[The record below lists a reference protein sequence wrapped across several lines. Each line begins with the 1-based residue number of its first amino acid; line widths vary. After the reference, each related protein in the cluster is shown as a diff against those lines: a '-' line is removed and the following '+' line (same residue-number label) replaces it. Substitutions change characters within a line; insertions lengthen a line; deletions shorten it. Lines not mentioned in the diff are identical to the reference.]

1 LRSGRRKIR
10 YDRPTER
17 RLPLDACTC
26 LRALLF
32 FFIVNPA
39 AIGTMGC
46 GTMFRPGDD
55 GAGVERKIALSTL
68 GQPHM
73 EPAWKQEVSR
83 RLAAHRNRKGT
94 EPAPQPAP
102 AGHALGSSRAAEAA
116 ARVAARYAHAPSYS
130 QMQAEGARV
139 AVRAAEIATQVAL
152 EAQAAAEDAL
162 AELHAAAQETP
173 MRGPAVVESI
183 DRSAC
188 AGSMEA
194 AGSMETPSQAEEVA
208 NQADEPG
215 SSARGMAAGAAP
227 SAAQP
232 ASQPELRPVA
242 IRWDADFPVRVLEPR
257 PAPREEFQLSAED
270 WWTPAQLSDTLRS
283 EPIAVD
289 PAPAHANLIEFPRE
303 LVATRRMRPRL
314 AETPFVARPSGEGQ
328 LSIFEVDPGAVSTDP
343 PQAAMDVS
351 AWTAPEWSGLELDEQ
366 PAAEMAPQPATSPE
380 APRVMLAPPG
390 LRLMSKVVDASL
402 VLAGYFALA
411 TYLMSRLAHP
421 PAAKPAEV
429 LALGGL
435 ALAGFLY
442 HAIFFTLGLSTPGM
456 RYAGIALCT
465 FDDLSPTRAQMRRR
479 LSAMLLSLAPVGL
492 GFAWAIFD
500 EDHLAWH
507 DRISQ
512 TYLRKR

>member
-17 RLPLDACTC
+17 RLPLDACLF
-26 LRALLF
+26 LRTLLF
-32 FFIVNPA
+32 FFTVNTA
-39 AIGTMGC
+39 AIGRMDR

-55 GAGVERKIALSTL
+55 EAGVEREIQVSTL

-73 EPAWKQEVSR
+73 EPAWKQEVNR

-94 EPAPQPAP
+94 EPAAPPAP
-102 AGHALGSSRAAEAA
+102 AQHLGSSRAAEAA

-162 AELHAAAQETP
+162 AELHAAAQEKP
-173 MRGPAVVESI
+173 LRGPAVVESI
-183 DRSAC
+183 DRANRGESMQAAESVQEPSPAAVVATPVAEPGMFASGME
-188 AGSMEA
+188 AGS
-194 AGSMETPSQAEEVA
+194 
-208 NQADEPG
+208 
-215 SSARGMAAGAAP
+215 AP
-227 SAAQP
+227 SAAAP

-242 IRWDADFPVRVLEPR
+242 IRWDEDFPVRVLEPR

-270 WWTPAQLSDTLRS
+270 WWTPAQVSDTLRS
-283 EPIAVD
+283 EPITVEAE
-289 PAPAHANLIEFPRE
+289 PAHANLIEFPRE

-314 AETPFVARPSGEGQ
+314 AETPFVARPSGEAQ

-343 PQAAMDVS
+343 PQAAVDAS
-351 AWTAPEWSGLELDEQ
+351 AWTAPEWSGMELDEH
-366 PAAEMAPQPATSPE
+366 PAAETAPPPVTSPE

-402 VLAGYFALA
+402 VLAGYFGLA
-411 TYLMSRLAHP
+411 MYMMSRLAHP
-421 PAAKPAEV
+421 PAARPAEV

-435 ALAGFLY
+435 VIAGCLY
-442 HAIFFTLGLSTPGM
+442 HATFFALGLSTPGM
-456 RYAGIALCT
+456 RYAGIALST

-492 GFAWAIFD
+492 GFAWSIFD